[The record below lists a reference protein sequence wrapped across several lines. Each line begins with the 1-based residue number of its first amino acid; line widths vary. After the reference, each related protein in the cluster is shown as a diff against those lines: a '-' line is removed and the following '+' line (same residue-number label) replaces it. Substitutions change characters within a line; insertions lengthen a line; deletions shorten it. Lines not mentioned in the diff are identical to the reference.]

1 MKVADIPSC
10 VPRRLDKQPLPSNAT
25 QMLEDLLSP
34 SKGGRPGMN
43 TAKAVRKRVTRLTPP
58 GYASRV
64 AALLTAIIAEVNSSH
79 QLDLS
84 PLTLQDVLAQSEEG
98 RQLLNSA
105 KVSVENRVLAES
117 AILVCQKAGRAC
129 KSAVL
134 GVLATANTQGS
145 IPTWLLVE
153 NHITLTFFSIQPT
166 RTKLQGRKVPRKM
179 DRLAYTSSEN

>member
-1 MKVADIPSC
+1 
-10 VPRRLDKQPLPSNAT
+10 
-25 QMLEDLLSP
+25 MLEDLLSP
-34 SKGGRPGMN
+34 SKGGMPGVN
-43 TAKAVRKRVTRLTPP
+43 TAKAVRKRVKRLKPP

-117 AILVCQKAGRAC
+117 AILVR
-129 KSAVL
+129 
-134 GVLATANTQGS
+134 T
-145 IPTWLLVE
+145 TWQSTNCCYSSTTVVS
-153 NHITLTFFSIQPT
+153 LT
-166 RTKLQGRKVPRKM
+166 VPNER
-179 DRLAYTSSEN
+179 